1 MHCML
6 TAALPMTHVAIRG
19 TAAGRFRDR
28 NTFGKIP
35 LRCDPDAAMFRERTS
50 AMGHAGIEQ
59 KISASAPIG
68 DSQQNSVTQ
77 SPRWQERQLPAAIS
91 ERLHSSVLEA
101 PLVSLHSAR
110 GATESLCHIILVS
123 QALLNQSD
131 HRIGFAH
138 MVS

>member
-1 MHCML
+1 MHCGWSPLSRSPRLGATLMQ
-6 TAALPMTHVAIRG
+6 RCS
-19 TAAGRFRDR
+19 AG
-28 NTFGKIP
+28 
-35 LRCDPDAAMFRERTS
+35 ATS
-50 AMGHAGIEQ
+50 AMGHTGIEQ

-77 SPRWQERQLPAAIS
+77 SPRWQERELPAAIS

-101 PLVSLHSAR
+101 PLVSSHSAR